1 MTQKTSKFLGLTGKP
16 PIAKAI
22 KNGANTRR
30 FPTILG
36 DCCAEVVLENSKLV
50 ATTVF
55 ETDAL
60 A

>member
-1 MTQKTSKFLGLTGKP
+1 LRIDLLSALRPHHCEGHQKRSEY
-16 PIAKAI
+16 
-22 KNGANTRR
+22 
-30 FPTILG
+30 PTIPSILG
-36 DCCAEVVLENSKLV
+36 DCCAEVLLENSKLV